1 VAGATDRAPGLK
13 FWGDSADLGQVHRD
27 LRHRLPACV
36 GVATA
41 LLACIAALSPQ
52 PASATPT
59 LDQTKAKYV
68 RIKKQV
74 QRLDLRAEALAEKY
88 DHAVEELHRL
98 HKEIVQT
105 KLQLK
110 AARIS
115 LERHQTALAEM
126 MVVSYKD
133 LDPQTM
139 ALLLGAQSLSEAT
152 SSLDIKTRF
161 DNALAD
167 AVEQIQALE
176 TQISLQE
183 AQLVRDRAEA
193 LVRKHE
199 IERRREQIHKE
210 LRRRRRLVRLLGA
223 RVAAGEAASKIGQ
236 EKTALA
242 AAKWITH
249 DRNHVENDPGAV
261 LRDTVALEALAQ
273 IGVPY
278 KWGGASPETGFDCSG
293 LVMWLWAQ
301 HGVALPHFA
310 ASQYAM
316 GPKVD
321 LDQLQI
327 GDLVFFHHL
336 GHVAIYI
343 GHGFVVHAPH
353 TGDVVRIAKLSDGW
367 FQATIVGATRPGP
380 A

>member
-1 VAGATDRAPGLK
+1 
-13 FWGDSADLGQVHRD
+13 
-27 LRHRLPACV
+27 V

-41 LLACIAALSPQ
+41 LLACIAAVSPQ

-59 LDQTKAKYV
+59 LDQTKAKYA
-68 RIKKQV
+68 RIQKQV
-74 QRLDLRAEALAEKY
+74 HRLDLRAEALAEKY
-88 DHAVEELHRL
+88 DHAVEELRRL
-98 HKEIVQT
+98 HREIVQT

-115 LERHQTALAEM
+115 LEHHQEALGEM

-152 SSLDIKTRF
+152 SSIDIKTRF
-161 DNALAD
+161 DNALAT

-176 TQISLQE
+176 TQISIQE
-183 AQLVRDRAEA
+183 QQLVADRAEA

-199 IERRREQIHKE
+199 IEQRREQIHKE

-236 EKTALA
+236 EKVALA

-249 DRNHVENDPGAV
+249 DRNHVANDPGAV

-293 LVMWLWAQ
+293 LMMWLWAK

-336 GHVAIYI
+336 GHVAMYI
-343 GHGFVVHAPH
+343 GHGYVVHAPH
-353 TGDVVRIAKLSDGW
+353 TGDFVRIAKLSDGW